1 MLTHKILIWIWCLM
15 GLFILSLVQS
25 VAQVIPQE
33 VSRYYFAVVYGLTL
47 LFLIKL
53 FSGRFNVK
61 SSDFVNLMSAKA
73 PFVRLNVIR
82 RILPWTAVLVVSLVV
97 VTSDNNFNYLSAEN
111 IAGLDTIFLCANLLF
126 SIMLFRGAF
135 TVAE

>member
-33 VSRYYFAVVYGLTL
+33 VSRYYFAIVYGLTL

-53 FSGRFNVK
+53 FAGNFKEK
-61 SSDFVNLMSAKA
+61 SSEFVNIIGAKA
-73 PFVRLNVIR
+73 SFVKLSVLR
-82 RILPWTAVLVVSLVV
+82 RILPWTAVLIVSLLV
-97 VTSDNNFNYLSAEN
+97 VTSDNNFNYLSEEN
-111 IAGLDTIFLCANLLF
+111 IAGLDTIFLCVNLLF